1 MSRQNIAPSW
11 RRLQRLAWLLGAV
24 LPALTF
30 PALAAEDE
38 LDALRLAD
46 QIPEEVA
53 AAREWRAF
61 VEASAGQA
69 QRRSDGHWHNAQRL
83 SFDLQLD
90 HALAPDWRLVFANR
104 LDVSAPAQALSD
116 HAIHTVKEAYLAGR
130 LGEEMLLDAGR
141 INVRYGVAL
150 AWNPTDFFRAG
161 ALRSVVSIDPASLK
175 ENRQGS
181 VMLRGQRLWDSG
193 SLTVMASPH
202 LASERHNEGFN
213 LDWGATNRHNRLL
226 AVLSQKFFE
235 SLTPQLLLYREAG
248 RPVQVGLNLTALAGQ
263 ATVVHIEWAGG
274 RDAAHLDQALQRPA
288 HEAWRNRLAGGL
300 TYTTDN
306 KLSLSAEAH
315 YDGAAPERRDW
326 RALRHGPLQ
335 PYGLYRYWVQ
345 DRQEL
350 PTRRAFFLRA
360 FWQDALMPRLDL
372 SALFSTD
379 RVDHSRRI
387 WLEARYRAERIDYA
401 LQWQRNL
408 GAALSNFGVLP
419 ERTRWQ
425 GSVRFYF

>member
-1 MSRQNIAPSW
+1 MGW
-11 RRLQRLAWLLGAV
+11 LLRRLAGLLGAV

-30 PALAAEDE
+30 PAWAGEDE

-46 QIPEEVA
+46 QLPEEVA

-61 VEASAGQA
+61 VEAGLGQG
-69 QRRSDGHWHNAQRL
+69 QRRSEGHWRNAQRL
-83 SFDLQLD
+83 SFDLQVD
-90 HALAPDWRLVFANR
+90 HALSPDWRLVFANR
-104 LDVSAPAQALSD
+104 LDVSSPAQALSAP
-116 HAIHTVKEAYLAGR
+116 AIHTVKEAYLAGR
-130 LGEEMLLDAGR
+130 LDGNTLLDAGR

-202 LASERHNEGFN
+202 LADERRNEGFN
-213 LDWGATNRHNRLL
+213 LDWGATNRRDRLL
-226 AVLSQKFFE
+226 AVLSQKLSE
-235 SLTPQLLLYREAG
+235 SLTPQFLLYREAG
-248 RPVQVGLNLTALAGQ
+248 RPAQFGLNLTALAGQ
-263 ATVVHIEWAGG
+263 ATVVHVEWAGG
-274 RDAAHLDQALQRPA
+274 RDAAHLDQALQRPSA
-288 HEAWRNRLAGGL
+288 NAWRNRLASGF

-315 YDGAAPERRDW
+315 YDGAAPDRRDW
-326 RALRHGPLQ
+326 RALRHGALR

-345 DRQEL
+345 DAQEL
-350 PTRRAFFLRA
+350 PTRRALFLRA

-372 SALFSTD
+372 SALFNAD
-379 RVDHSRRI
+379 LVDHSRRV

-408 GAALSNFGVLP
+408 GTGLSNYGALP
-419 ERTRWQ
+419 EGGRWQ
-425 GSVRFYF
+425 ASVRFYF